1 MSQESTDILII
12 GAGPSGTVAAAAANK
27 HGYRVK
33 IIEKQKF
40 PRFIIGESL
49 LPKCMEHFEEVG
61 LLEVL
66 KEQDYQV
73 KRGVRFL
80 RDDKECWF
88 NFAEQYSE
96 SWSWTWQ
103 VPRAHFD
110 KVLADEVERQGVE
123 ISYKSEVVDVQ
134 ILDNGESDVSIK
146 NSDGSV
152 STIHARYIIDASGYG
167 RVLPRL
173 FGLNRDNGTPPRKAI
188 FGHFTDENRDDG
200 AVGNQ
205 ITFVI
210 HRRDVWI
217 WVIPFSTGVTSV
229 GFVGDPEFLESMS
242 DDDTDMHL
250 RNLMNDVPYLVD
262 RFKDQKTVLPAK
274 SIKAYTVS
282 TTQTYGKGYVISG
295 NSSEFIDPVFSSG
308 VTFATESGLLAAK
321 LACRELDGEEVD
333 WAVEYEAHMKQG
345 VETFRTYVNQ
355 WYEGDLQ
362 DIFFFT
368 GNDSNHHIKR
378 QICSVLAGN
387 VWDHSN
393 PFVGPKR
400 ERALSS
406 VSKII
411 KLY

>member
-1 MSQESTDILII
+1 MPVESVDILVI
-12 GAGPSGTVAAAAANK
+12 GAGPSGTVAAAAANQRGMK
-27 HGYRVK
+27 VK
-33 IIEKQKF
+33 VIEKQRF

-61 LLEVL
+61 LLDVL
-66 KEQDYQV
+66 KKQNYQV

-80 RDDKECWF
+80 RGDKTCWF
-88 NFAEQYSE
+88 NFAEQFSS

-103 VPRAHFD
+103 VPRADFD
-110 KVLADEVERQGVE
+110 KVLADEVSRQGVDIQYE
-123 ISYKSEVVDVQ
+123 AEVIDVELDGGKSRTTVKLQ
-134 ILDNGESDVSIK
+134 
-146 NSDGSV
+146 DGST
-152 STIHARYIIDASGYG
+152 SHIDARYIIDASGYG

-173 FGLNRDNGTPPRKAI
+173 FGLNRDLGSPPRKAI
-188 FGHFTDENRDDG
+188 FGHFTDGARPEGPDG
-200 AVGNQ
+200 QQ

-210 HRRDVWI
+210 HKRDVWI

-229 GFVGDPEFLESMS
+229 GFVGNPDYLAQFEDENVNV
-242 DDDTDMHL
+242 HL
-250 RNLMNDVPYLVD
+250 RRLMNDVPYVQQ
-262 RFKDQKTVLPAK
+262 RFVNEAAEMQAK

-282 TTQTYGKGYVISG
+282 TSQTHGPGYVISG

-321 LACRELDGEEVD
+321 LACRSLNGEHVD
-333 WAVEYEAHMKQG
+333 WDVEYNEHMKQG

-362 DIFFFT
+362 DIFFYT
-368 GNDSNHHIKR
+368 NGDVNQTIKR

-387 VWDHSN
+387 VWDINN

-406 VSKII
+406 VAKII

>member
-1 MSQESTDILII
+1 MADQTVDILII
-12 GAGPSGTVAAAAANK
+12 GAGPSGTVAAAAANQRGFK
-27 HGYRVK
+27 VK
-33 IIEKQKF
+33 IVEKQRF

-66 KEQDYQV
+66 KAQNYQI

-80 RDDKECWF
+80 RDDKICWF
-88 NFAEQYSE
+88 NFSEQYSP
-96 SWSWTWQ
+96 SWTWTWQ

-110 KVLADEVERQGVE
+110 HVLADEVRRMG
-123 ISYKSEVVDVQ
+123 VDVSFENEV
-134 ILDNGESDVSIK
+134 IDVAIQDGISTSKIRRK
-146 NSDGSV
+146 DGS
-152 STIHARYIIDASGYG
+152 TYEIEARYIIDASGYG

-173 FGLNRDNGTPPRKAI
+173 FGLNRENGAPPRKAV
-188 FGHFTDENRDDG
+188 FGHFTDSARPQGPDG
-200 AVGNQ
+200 HQ

-210 HRRDVWI
+210 HRKDVWI
-217 WVIPFSTGVTSV
+217 WVIPFSNGDASV
-229 GFVGDPEFLESMS
+229 GFVGDPTYLESFH
-242 DDDTDMHL
+242 DVDANVHL
-250 RNLMNDVPYLVD
+250 SKLMDDVPYVAN
-262 RFKDQKTVLPAK
+262 RFANEKVRLEAK

-282 TTQTYGKGYVISG
+282 TTQTFGEGYVISG

-308 VTFATESGLLAAK
+308 VTFATESGLRAAK
-321 LACRELDGEEVD
+321 LVCRALNGENVD
-333 WAVEYEAHMKQG
+333 WATDYEQHMKQG
-345 VETFRTYVNQ
+345 VDTFRTYVEQ

-362 DIFFFT
+362 DIFFF
-368 GNDSNHHIKR
+368 SNEDANQKIKK

-387 VWDHSN
+387 VWDMSN

-400 ERALSS
+400 ERALMS